1 MTRASTGS
9 GTRSRSAEHY
19 AAYAEAGRE
28 GMYGRDWTLWRDLLT
43 DDIGNLRAALG
54 WAIAHGD
61 RELALRIAV
70 ALRTF
75 WDLRWLTPE
84 GDEWLSRALAV
95 PGGTD
100 PTLEARAMLA
110 LSAYAAPGALTLKE
124 AADTAQ
130 LAAATFRRCGD
141 AAGEAEALVVLGG
154 LLAAGERDNEA
165 RKCSPGLARCA
176 RATSGC
182 G

>member
-1 MTRASTGS
+1 MLDRRDGARGLARLVMLEPIREFAAEA
-9 GTRSRSAEHY
+9 GAAEHVGRRHAEHY

-28 GMYGRDWTLWRDLLT
+28 GMYGRDRTLWRDLLT

-95 PGGTD
+95 PGDSD
-100 PTLEARAMLA
+100 PALEARAMLP
-110 LSAYAAPGALTLKE
+110 SRPT
-124 AADTAQ
+124 
-130 LAAATFRRCGD
+130 RHP
-141 AAGEAEALVVLGG
+141 
-154 LLAAGERDNEA
+154 A
-165 RKCSPGLARCA
+165 R
-176 RATSGC
+176 
-182 G
+182 